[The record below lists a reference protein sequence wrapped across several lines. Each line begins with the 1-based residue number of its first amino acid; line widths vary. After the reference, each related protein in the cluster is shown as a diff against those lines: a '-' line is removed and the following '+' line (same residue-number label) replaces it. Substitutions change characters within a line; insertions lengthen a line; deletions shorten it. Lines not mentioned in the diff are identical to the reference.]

1 MTRVAASSPAW
12 LTRMSAALAR
22 CSAAG
27 RGSGAGSEPPGTG
40 RDVLAGAKTERS
52 PRSRA
57 AMAESRRRPDS
68 ISKSSIIEG
77 NYSGQTLS
85 RGSQGPREG
94 LSGAFALVHLL
105 EYTSPPFF
113 GPGRAH
119 RHE

>member
-1 MTRVAASSPAW
+1 
-12 LTRMSAALAR
+12 MSAALAR

-27 RGSGAGSEPPGTG
+27 RGAGAGSELPGTG

-77 NYSGQTLS
+77 NYAGQTLAAG
-85 RGSQGPREG
+85 RGGPPEG
-94 LSGAFALVHLL
+94 KSGAFALVHLL

-113 GPGRAH
+113 GPRPGPPPRVTYEDRICQA
-119 RHE
+119 